1 MKQWLRD
8 GLIGWAA
15 GCLTFLVVAF
25 FSNVFG
31 SVLTGHYSNG
41 LFPIFS
47 AIIVVTLI
55 PGFLEGFLGGKYL
68 KFYSGN
74 AVGGGI
80 LSIVVGIISQ
90 M

>member
-8 GLIGWAA
+8 GLMGWVA
-15 GCLTFLVVAF
+15 GFLTFLVVAF

-31 SVLTGHYSNG
+31 PVLTGHYSNG
-41 LFPIFS
+41 FLPIFL

-55 PGFLEGFLGGKYL
+55 PGFLGGFLGGKYL
-68 KFYSGN
+68 KFYGGN
-74 AVGGGI
+74 AVGGGV